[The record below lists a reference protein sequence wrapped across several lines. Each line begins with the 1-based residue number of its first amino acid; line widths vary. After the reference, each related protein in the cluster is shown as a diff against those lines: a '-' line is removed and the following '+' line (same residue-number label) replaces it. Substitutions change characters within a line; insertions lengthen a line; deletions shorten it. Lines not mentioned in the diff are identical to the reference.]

1 MIVSPPQCPYRHH
14 HASGWPPRFY
24 ESQVSN
30 TKIQVHFVRT
40 CWCQRLRHSCR
51 GKKNHP
57 RAPLHHSSNVLVWVG
72 LGNRVCTTLS
82 NFKRNSLFHQFWW
95 FLWQSCD
102 YRWPTSYRSIWIR
115 EGKLT
120 NQHFFGIMSPQC
132 LLETWKPNK
141 KVTCWVNM
149 MQEYSPSMGK
159 QSQGSLENDAVK
171 ETIRQWFGISL
182 TWTKTFFS
190 NDQTRQEH
198 RNSKHFTSESTS
210 KHRRSL
216 NSKIKDPTWSNT
228 PMSKVDNT
236 WGFSGI
242 FIEKAF
248 LHLGATTHHHPN
260 KQFTP
265 PPLPHI
271 SQRNPSR

>member
-102 YRWPTSYRSIWIR
+102 YRWSTSYRSIWIR

-120 NQHFFGIMSPQC
+120 NQHFFGIMSPQ
-132 LLETWKPNK
+132 LFTFH
-141 KVTCWVNM
+141 
-149 MQEYSPSMGK
+149 GK
-159 QSQGSLENDAVK
+159 TKSRFAGKRRCKGNDPPVVWDIFDLNQNFLFK
-171 ETIRQWFGISL
+171 R
-182 TWTKTFFS
+182 S
-190 NDQTRQEH
+190 NQTG
-198 RNSKHFTSESTS
+198 TS
-210 KHRRSL
+210 KLQAFH
-216 NSKIKDPTWSNT
+216 KWVDIKT
-228 PMSKVDNT
+228 P
-236 WGFSGI
+236 
-242 FIEKAF
+242 
-248 LHLGATTHHHPN
+248 
-260 KQFTP
+260 
-265 PPLPHI
+265 
-271 SQRNPSR
+271 